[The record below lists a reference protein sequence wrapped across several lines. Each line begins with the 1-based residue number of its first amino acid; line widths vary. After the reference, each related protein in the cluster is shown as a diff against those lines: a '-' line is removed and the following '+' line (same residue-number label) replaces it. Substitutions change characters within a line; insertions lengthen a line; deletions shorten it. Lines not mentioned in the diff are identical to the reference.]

1 MSYDLNKLVTAR
13 DNLLLAEVAAW
24 VHDMGK
30 CADAFYQPDGVG
42 FNANQCERKPRV
54 NPHKAVFSDTDLKT
68 LQYWLRLK
76 PNRGQC
82 ARLQEA
88 LHPTALWKTL
98 QRHNLSLPNKAIT
111 LAGIGN
117 GNFLEILLWGRPL
130 VSDSYSD
137 FQTIL
142 GNSLVYLAG
151 TLGHAHAVAHLEK
164 EDAADGGSSKE
175 IVSPFGFTF
184 SGVSSLD
191 NKLVQVISQFGRP
204 RKDFIYELYL
214 QFRGAPGDTRQP
226 INEVTLW
233 DWSSIV
239 AALYKAELAR
249 CVLTNQQRKPS
260 DISWRLLSIRVD
272 GLQYLLSVSRI
283 PDVLARREL
292 LSDAWNRVQTLIEE
306 TYPLGLE
313 VYRDENG
320 PVFVVPD
327 IENLLD
333 ESQVA
338 QDGGE
343 RKTLRDLIRD
353 AFAAGT
359 VKNDSSLAIRHERV
373 PELYLDDKPWKG
385 QPAPQELPPIVNH
398 LKRDIRETTD
408 PQWLE
413 TLWRGQNAEVCTV
426 CGLRPQGPDPKAQE
440 RKVCDTCEQRRTD
453 RAQQWVG
460 TLRCG
465 DHPTIWIDD
474 LTDIHG
480 RYALIV
486 GAFDLSGWLAGDL
499 VRTLVVRQPDNK
511 NRTTDKVSKNPSFA
525 RLRRIWETTY
535 AFWQQVG
542 STEPGMLS
550 DAVIGRVVGR
560 AEPRLEIKCSLNVQT
575 LVPYHTYE
583 LVLPEGIRLSV
594 LWDGNGFV
602 TCDNLTYL
610 NGLMRSGKIQDILKQ
625 GKTFLIE
632 ASDDTGK
639 RRQLGNITLS
649 QDAVPIA
656 NGSFVPALPLLAEP
670 RVFMALVPADRALEV
685 IRQIKTKYEREMG
698 KVRNRLPLHLGVVFA
713 PRPTPLRA
721 VLDAGRAML
730 ERQTMAR
737 AWKVSC
743 CKQKMVSQGDPLPLR
758 FDPDRSGQ
766 FARWYEVT
774 LQKDDLCLIWHIPAM
789 MGDGATE
796 DLWYPYVFLDDP
808 VEPTTRRRYFQSR
821 NPWKKCDG
829 WLVHAAELQV
839 GDQVWF
845 APATFDFEFLDTTT
859 RRFEI
864 HYDDHGRRTTRRTR
878 PFYLDDLER
887 FDRLWEVFL
896 RLSTTQRH
904 QVVRM
909 IEATREEWFGQD
921 HGGTSVTDQVFR
933 QFVHDTLAGAEWDWK
948 ALSQNIR
955 AQLVAA
961 GTKGE
966 LADLLELR
974 MEILKEE

>member
-1 MSYDLNKLVTAR
+1 MSYDLNTLVTAR

-42 FNANQCERKPRV
+42 FNANQCQGKPRV
-54 NPHKAVFSDTDLKT
+54 NPHKAVFSDTDLPT
-68 LQYWLRLK
+68 LRYWSCLTT
-76 PNRGQC
+76 NRGQC

-98 QRHNLSLPNKAIT
+98 QRHNLSLPNKAII

-117 GNFLEILLWGRPL
+117 ENFLEILLWGRPL
-130 VSDSYSD
+130 VSENYSG

-151 TLGHAHAVAHLEK
+151 TLGRAHAVAHLEK

-191 NKLVQVISQFGRP
+191 NKLVQVISQFDRP

-214 QFRGAPGDTRQP
+214 QFRGAPGDTRRP

-272 GLQYLLSVSRI
+272 GLQYLLSASRI

-292 LSDAWNRVQTLIEE
+292 LTDALNRVQTLIEE

-320 PVFVVPD
+320 SVFVVPD

-426 CGLRPQGPDPKAQE
+426 CGLRPQGPSPKARE
-440 RKVCDTCEQRRTD
+440 RKVCDVCEQRRAD
-453 RAQQWVG
+453 RAQQWARALG
-460 TLRCG
+460 CG

-499 VRTLVVRQPDNK
+499 VRTLVVRQPGNS
-511 NRTTDKVSKNPSFA
+511 NRVADKVSKNPSFA
-525 RLRRIWETTY
+525 RLRRIWETTR
-535 AFWQQVG
+535 AFWQQVAPV
-542 STEPGMLS
+542 EPGGLS
-550 DAVIGRVVGR
+550 DSLIGRVVGR
-560 AEPRLEIKCSLNVQT
+560 AGPRLEIQGRLNSQALT
-575 LVPYHTYE
+575 PYHTYE
-583 LVLPEGIRLSV
+583 LVLHGGIRLSV
-594 LWDGNGFV
+594 LWDGKCFI
-602 TCDNLTYL
+602 TCDNLDYL
-610 NGLMRSGKIQDILKQ
+610 NSLMRLKKVQDILKQ
-625 GKTFLIE
+625 GETFLIE

-639 RRQLGNITLS
+639 RHQLDSITLS

-656 NGSFVPALPLLAEP
+656 DSSFVPALPLLAEP
-670 RVFMALVPADRALEV
+670 RVFMALVPADKALEI

-730 ERQTMAR
+730 ERQTVAGVWEVLCCAR
-737 AWKVSC
+737 
-743 CKQKMVSQGDPLPLR
+743 KMVSQGDSLPPR
-758 FDPDRSGQ
+758 FQPDQAGQ
-766 FARWYEVT
+766 FAEWYEVT
-774 LQKDDLCLIWHIPAM
+774 LQRDDQRLTWHIPAL
-789 MGDGATE
+789 MGDGQTE

-808 VEPTTRRRYFQSR
+808 TEPTTRKRYFKSR
-821 NPWKKCDG
+821 NPWKGCDG
-829 WLVHAAELQV
+829 WLVHADELQV
-839 GDQVWF
+839 GDRVWF
-845 APATFDFEFLDTTT
+845 TPATFDFEFLDTTT

-864 HYDDHGRRTTRRTR
+864 HYDTNGRRTNRRTR
-878 PFYLDDLER
+878 PFYIDDLER

-896 RLSTTQRH
+896 CLSTTQRH
-904 QVVRM
+904 QVVRT
-909 IEATREEWFGQD
+909 IEVTREEWFARD
-921 HGGTSVTDQVFR
+921 RNGTSVTDPVFK
-933 QFVHDTLAGAEWDWK
+933 QFVHDTLAGAGWDWK
-948 ALSQNIR
+948 ALPQHIR
-955 AQLVAA
+955 DQFVAA
-961 GTKGE
+961 GVRGE

>member
-1 MSYDLNKLVTAR
+1 MSYDLNTLATAR

-42 FNANQCERKPRV
+42 FNANQCVGNPRV
-54 NPHKAVFSDTDLKT
+54 NPHKAVFSNTDLPT
-68 LQYWLRLK
+68 LQYWSRLTT
-76 PNRGQC
+76 NRGQC

-130 VSDSYSD
+130 VSDNYSN

-164 EDAADGGSSKE
+164 EDAADGGSSQE

-191 NKLVQVISQFGRP
+191 NKLVRVISQFGRP

-214 QFRGAPGDTRQP
+214 QFRGAPGDTRRP

-260 DISWRLLSIRVD
+260 DVSWRLLSIRVD

-283 PDVLARREL
+283 PDVLARRKL
-292 LSDAWNRVQTLIEE
+292 LTDALNRVQTLIEE

-320 PVFVVPD
+320 SVFVVSD

-333 ESQVA
+333 KSQVNT
-338 QDGGE
+338 E
-343 RKTLRDLIRD
+343 TLRTLIQNE
-353 AFAAGT
+353 FAAGT
-359 VKNDSSLAIRHERV
+359 VKNNPCLAMKRERV

-385 QPAPQELPPIVNH
+385 QPTPQELPPIANH

-413 TLWRGQNAEVCTV
+413 TLWQNQNAKACLEVCTV
-426 CGLRPQGPDPKAQE
+426 CGLRPQGSSSQARE
-440 RKVCDTCEQRRTD
+440 RKVCDVCEQRRAD
-453 RAQQWVG
+453 RAQQWVR
-460 TLRCG
+460 TLCCG
-465 DHPTIWIDD
+465 DHPTIWIDE
-474 LTDIHG
+474 LTDSHG

-499 VRTLVVRQPDNK
+499 VRTLAVRQPDNN
-511 NRTTDKVSKNPSFA
+511 NRTADKVSKNPSFA
-525 RLRRIWETTY
+525 RLRRVWETTRT
-535 AFWQQVG
+535 FWQQVAP
-542 STEPGMLS
+542 TEPGKLS
-550 DAVIGRVVGR
+550 DSVIGRVMGS
-560 AEPRLEIKCSLNVQT
+560 AEPRLEIQGRLNGQALT
-575 LVPYHTYE
+575 PYHTYE
-583 LVLPEGIRLSV
+583 LVLHGGIRLSV
-594 LWDGNGFV
+594 LWDGKCFI
-602 TCDNLTYL
+602 TCDNLDYL
-610 NGLMRSGKIQDILKQ
+610 NSLMSPKKVQDILKQ
-625 GKTFLIE
+625 GETFLIE

-639 RRQLGNITLS
+639 RHQLDSITLS
-649 QDAVPIA
+649 QDAAPIA
-656 NGSFVPALPLLAEP
+656 ESSFVPALPLLAEP
-670 RVFMALVPADRALEV
+670 RVFMALVPADKALEI

-730 ERQTMAR
+730 ERQTVAGVWEVLCCAR
-737 AWKVSC
+737 
-743 CKQKMVSQGDPLPLR
+743 KMVSQGDSLPQR
-758 FDPDRSGQ
+758 FQPDQAGQ
-766 FARWYEVT
+766 FAEWYEVT
-774 LQKDDLCLIWHIPAM
+774 LQRDDQRLTWHIPAL
-789 MGDGATE
+789 MGDGQTE
-796 DLWYPYVFLDDP
+796 DFWYPYVFLDNP
-808 VEPTTRRRYFQSR
+808 VEPTTRKRYFKSR
-821 NPWKKCDG
+821 NPWKGCDS

-839 GDQVWF
+839 GDRVWF
-845 APATFDFEFLDTTT
+845 TPATFDFEFLDTTT

-864 HYDDHGRRTTRRTR
+864 HYDTNGRRTNRRTR
-878 PFYLDDLER
+878 PFYIDDLER

-904 QVVRM
+904 QVVRT
-909 IEATREEWFGQD
+909 IEVTREKWFARD
-921 HGGTSVTDQVFR
+921 RNGTSVTDPVFK

-948 ALSQNIR
+948 TLPQHIR
-955 AQLVAA
+955 DQFVAA
-961 GTKGE
+961 GVRGE

>member
-1 MSYDLNKLVTAR
+1 
-13 DNLLLAEVAAW
+13 
-24 VHDMGK
+24 MGK

-54 NPHKAVFSDTDLKT
+54 NPHKAVFSDTDLKK

-214 QFRGAPGDTRQP
+214 QFRGAPGDTRRP

-272 GLQYLLSVSRI
+272 GLQYLLSASRI

-292 LSDAWNRVQTLIEE
+292 LTDAWNRVQTLIEE

-440 RKVCDTCEQRRTD
+440 RKVCDTCEQRRAD
-453 RAQQWVG
+453 RAQQWVH
-460 TLRCG
+460 TLCCG
-465 DHPTIWIDD
+465 DQSTIWIDE
-474 LTDIHG
+474 LTDSHG

-511 NRTTDKVSKNPSFA
+511 KRTADKVSKNPSFA
-525 RLRRIWETTY
+525 RLRRVWETTRT
-535 AFWQQVG
+535 FWQQVAP
-542 STEPGMLS
+542 TEPGKLS
-550 DAVIGRVVGR
+550 DSVIGYVVES
-560 AEPRLEIKCSLNVQT
+560 AEPRLEIQGRLNSQALT
-575 LVPYHTYE
+575 PYHTYE
-583 LVLPEGIRLSV
+583 LVLHGGIRLSV
-594 LWDGNGFV
+594 LWDGKCFI
-602 TCDNLTYL
+602 TCDNLDYL
-610 NGLMRSGKIQDILKQ
+610 NSLMRLKKIQDILKQ

-670 RVFMALVPADRALEV
+670 RVFMALVPADKALEI

-730 ERQTMAR
+730 ERQTVAGVWEVLCCAR
-737 AWKVSC
+737 
-743 CKQKMVSQGDPLPLR
+743 KMVSQGDSLPPR
-758 FDPDRSGQ
+758 FQPDQAGQ
-766 FARWYEVT
+766 FAEWYEVT
-774 LQKDDLCLIWHIPAM
+774 LQRDDQRLTWHIPAL
-789 MGDGATE
+789 MGDGQTE
-796 DLWYPYVFLDDP
+796 DLWYPYVFLDDQT
-808 VEPTTRRRYFQSR
+808 EPTTRKRYFKSR
-821 NPWKKCDG
+821 NPWKGCDG

-839 GDQVWF
+839 GDRVWF
-845 APATFDFEFLDTTT
+845 TPATFDFEFLDTTT

-864 HYDDHGRRTTRRTR
+864 HYDTNGRRSNRRTR

-904 QVVRM
+904 QVVRT
-909 IEATREEWFGQD
+909 IEVTREEWFGQD
-921 HGGTSVTDQVFR
+921 RNGMSVTDPVFR
-933 QFVHDTLAGAEWDWK
+933 QFVHDTLADAEWDWR
-948 ALSQNIR
+948 ALPQHIR
-955 AQLVAA
+955 DQFVAA
-961 GTKGE
+961 GVRGE

>member
-1 MSYDLNKLVTAR
+1 MSYDLNTLVTAR
-13 DNLLLAEVAAW
+13 DNLLLAEMAAW

-30 CADAFYQPDGVG
+30 CADAFYQPGGVG
-42 FNANQCERKPRV
+42 FNANSCIGNPRV
-54 NPHKAVFSDTDLKT
+54 NPHKAVFSDTDLRK
-68 LQYWLRLK
+68 LQYWSFLT
-76 PNRGQC
+76 PNLGQC

-88 LHPTALWKTL
+88 LHPTALWRTL
-98 QRHNLSLPNKAIT
+98 QRHNLSLPNRAIK
-111 LAGIGN
+111 LAGIGD

-130 VSDSYSD
+130 VSDKYGS
-137 FQTIL
+137 FQRIL
-142 GNSLVYLAG
+142 SNSLVYLAG

-164 EDAADGGSSKE
+164 EDAADGGSSQE
-175 IVSPFGFTF
+175 IVSPFGFTL
-184 SGVSSLD
+184 SIVSSLD
-191 NKLVQVISQFGRP
+191 NNLIRVISQFGKP

-214 QFRGAPGDTRQP
+214 QFRGAPGDTRRP

-249 CVLTNQQRKPS
+249 CVLTTQQRSPS
-260 DISWRLLSIRVD
+260 DVAWRLLSIRVD

-283 PDVLARREL
+283 PDLLARREL

-333 ESQVA
+333 QSQVA

-343 RKTLRDLIRD
+343 RKTLRDLIRGE
-353 AFAAGT
+353 FAAGT
-359 VKNDSSLAIRHERV
+359 VKNDSSLAMRHERV

-385 QPAPQELPPIVNH
+385 QPAPQELPPIAKH
-398 LKRDIRETTD
+398 LKQDIRETTD

-413 TLWRGQNAEVCTV
+413 TLWHGQNAEVCTV
-426 CGLRPQGPDPKAQE
+426 CGLRPQGPSSQARE
-440 RKVCDTCEQRRTD
+440 RKVCDVCEQRRAD
-453 RAQQWVG
+453 RAQQWVH
-460 TLRCG
+460 TLCCG
-465 DHPTIWIDD
+465 DHPTIWIDE

-486 GAFDLSGWLAGDL
+486 GAFDLNGWLAGDL
-499 VRTLVVRQPDNK
+499 VRTLVVRQPDN
-511 NRTTDKVSKNPSFA
+511 NHRTADKVSKNPSFA
-525 RLRRIWETTY
+525 RLRRIWETTR

-542 STEPGMLS
+542 PTEPGMLS
-550 DAVIGRVVGR
+550 DSVIGRVVGR
-560 AEPRLEIKCSLNVQT
+560 AGPRLEIQGSLSVQT

-594 LWDGNGFV
+594 LWDGNSFV

-610 NGLMRSGKIQDILKQ
+610 NSLMRSGKIQDILKQ
-625 GKTFLIE
+625 SKTFPIE

-639 RRQLGNITLS
+639 RRQLGSITLS
-649 QDAVPIA
+649 QDAAPIA

-670 RVFMALVPADRALEV
+670 RVFMGLVPADKALEV

-698 KVRNRLPLHLGVVFA
+698 KVRNRLPLHLSVVFA
-713 PRPTPLRA
+713 PRPNPLRA

-730 ERQTMAR
+730 ERQTMASV
-737 AWKVSC
+737 WEVLC
-743 CKQKMVSQGDPLPLR
+743 CARKMASKGDPLPPR
-758 FDPDRSGQ
+758 FQPDQASQ
-766 FARWYEVT
+766 FAEWYEVT
-774 LQKDDLCLIWHIPAM
+774 MQRDDSRLTWHIPAM
-789 MGDGATE
+789 MGDGKTE

-845 APATFDFEFLDTTT
+845 TPATFDFEFLDTTT

-864 HYDDHGRRTTRRTR
+864 HYDTNGRRANRHTR

-887 FDRLWEVFL
+887 FDRLWEVFQ
-896 RLSTTQRH
+896 RLSITQRH

-921 HGGTSVTDQVFR
+921 RDGMSVTDPVFR
-933 QFVHDTLAGAEWDWK
+933 QFVHDTLAGAEWDWR
-948 ALSQNIR
+948 ALPQHIR
-955 AQLVAA
+955 DQLVAA
-961 GTKGE
+961 GVRGE

-974 MEILKEE
+974 IEILKEK